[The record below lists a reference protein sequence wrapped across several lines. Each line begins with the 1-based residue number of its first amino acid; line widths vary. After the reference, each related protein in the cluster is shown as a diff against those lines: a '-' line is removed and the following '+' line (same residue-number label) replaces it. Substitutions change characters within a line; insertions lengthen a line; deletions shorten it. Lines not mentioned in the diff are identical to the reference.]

1 MRCLASVLF
10 PPAPQGG
17 WGAEPRVVEY
27 KECVVSMPGCL
38 RALDVI
44 SIGAEP
50 TMTKREE
57 YPGWY
62 ELSGLLR

>member
-1 MRCLASVLF
+1 MQCLASVLF

-17 WGAEPRVVEY
+17 WGAEPGVGEY
-27 KECVVSMPGCL
+27 KERVVSMLGYL

-44 SIGAEP
+44 SIVAEP
-50 TMTKREE
+50 TITKGEE